1 MGNEPATPKTQSTT
15 IRIERTYPTSA
26 EEVWR
31 LWTSSDGIESW
42 WAPDGF
48 TCEVR
53 KLDLRVGG
61 ELVYALTAT
70 GPEQVDFMKG
80 AGMPLT
86 TEARKTFTEVLP
98 SQRIAY
104 RSLIDFVPGVDPY
117 QELTV
122 VDLTP
127 SGDSVRV
134 VMTMEPLHDEVW
146 TQRLVMG
153 RENELDNLARVI
165 DRQHTGMKRQ

>member
-1 MGNEPATPKTQSTT
+1 MAKTSSNM

-31 LWTSSDGIESW
+31 LWTTSDGIESW

-48 TCEVR
+48 KCEVR
-53 KLDLRVGG
+53 KLDLRPGG
-61 ELVYALTAT
+61 ELVYAFTAT
-70 GPEQVDFMKG
+70 GPEQVEFMKG

-86 TEARKTFTEVLP
+86 TEARKTFTELTQP
-98 SQRIAY
+98 TRLAY
-104 RSLIDFVPGVDPY
+104 RSLIDFVPGLDPY
-117 QELTV
+117 QELTI

-134 VMTMEPLHDEVW
+134 VMTMEPLHEDVW
-146 TQRLVMG
+146 TQRLMMG
-153 RENELDNLARVI
+153 RENELDNLAKLI
-165 DRQHTGMKRQ
+165 DRKHAGTKRQ

>member
-1 MGNEPATPKTQSTT
+1 MTNSNM
-15 IRIERTYPTSA
+15 IRIERTYATSA
-26 EEVWR
+26 EQVWR
-31 LWTSSDGIESW
+31 LWTTSDGIESW

-48 TCEVR
+48 KCEVR

-61 ELVYALTAT
+61 DLVYALTAT
-70 GPEQVDFMKG
+70 GPQQVEFMKG

-86 TEARKTFTEVLP
+86 TEAQKTFTELLP
-98 SQRIAY
+98 AKRIGY

-127 SGDSVRV
+127 SGDTVRV

-153 RENELDNLARVI
+153 RENELDNLAKVI
-165 DRQHTGMKRQ
+165 ERRHAGVKRQ

>member
-1 MGNEPATPKTQSTT
+1 MATSKM

-31 LWTSSDGIESW
+31 LWTTSDGIESW

-48 TCEVR
+48 KCDVR
-53 KLDLRVGG
+53 KLDLRPGG

-70 GPEQVDFMKG
+70 GPEQVEFMKG

-86 TEARKTFTEVLP
+86 TEARKTFSELTQPKRL
-98 SQRIAY
+98 AY
-104 RSLIDFVPGVDPY
+104 PSLIDFVPGLDPY

-122 VDLTP
+122 VDLMP
-127 SGDSVRV
+127 SGDSVRG

-153 RENELDNLARVI
+153 RENELDNLAKLI
-165 DRQHTGMKRQ
+165 DRKHAGAKRQ

>member
-1 MGNEPATPKTQSTT
+1 MATSKM

-31 LWTSSDGIESW
+31 LWTTSDGIESW

-48 TCEVR
+48 KCEVR
-53 KLDLRVGG
+53 KLDLRPGG
-61 ELVYALTAT
+61 ELVYAFTAT
-70 GPEQVDFMKG
+70 GPEQVEFMKG

-86 TEARKTFTEVLP
+86 TEARKTFTELTQP
-98 SQRIAY
+98 TRLAY
-104 RSLIDFVPGVDPY
+104 RSLIDFVPGLDPY
-117 QELTV
+117 QELTI

-134 VMTMEPLHDEVW
+134 VMTMEPLHEDVW
-146 TQRLVMG
+146 TQRLMMG
-153 RENELDNLARVI
+153 RENELDNLAKLI
-165 DRQHTGMKRQ
+165 DRKHASAKRQ

>member
-1 MGNEPATPKTQSTT
+1 
-15 IRIERTYPTSA
+15 
-26 EEVWR
+26 
-31 LWTSSDGIESW
+31 
-42 WAPDGF
+42 
-48 TCEVR
+48 
-53 KLDLRVGG
+53 
-61 ELVYALTAT
+61 
-70 GPEQVDFMKG
+70 MKG

-98 SQRIAY
+98 PQRLAY
-104 RSLIDFVPGVDPY
+104 RSRIDFVPGVDPY

-134 VMTMEPLHDEVW
+134 AMMMEPLHDEVW

-153 RENELDNLARVI
+153 RNNELDNLGRII
-165 DRQHTGMKRQ
+165 DRQHAGIKSQ

>member
-1 MGNEPATPKTQSTT
+1 M
-15 IRIERTYPTSA
+15 
-26 EEVWR
+26 WR
-31 LWTSSDGIESW
+31 LWTTSDGIESC
-42 WAPDGF
+42 WAPVGF
-48 TCEVR
+48 KCEVR
-53 KLDLRVGG
+53 KIDLRLGG
-61 ELVYALTAT
+61 ELIYAFTAT
-70 GPEQVDFMKG
+70 GPEQVEFMKG

-98 SQRIAY
+98 PRRIAY

-127 SGDSVRV
+127 SGDNVRV

-146 TQRLVMG
+146 TQRLVTG
-153 RENELDNLARVI
+153 RENELNNLASVI
-165 DRQHTGMKRQ
+165 EHRHAGVKRP

>member
-1 MGNEPATPKTQSTT
+1 MATSKM

-31 LWTSSDGIESW
+31 LWTTSDGIESW

-48 TCEVR
+48 KCEVR
-53 KLDLRVGG
+53 TLDLRPGG
-61 ELVYALTAT
+61 ELVYAFTAT
-70 GPEQVDFMKG
+70 GPEQVEFMKG

-86 TEARKTFTEVLP
+86 TEARKTFTELTQP
-98 SQRIAY
+98 TRLAY
-104 RSLIDFVPGVDPY
+104 RSLIDFVPGLDPY
-117 QELTV
+117 QELTI

-134 VMTMEPLHDEVW
+134 VMTMEPLHEDVW

-153 RENELDNLARVI
+153 RENELDNLAKHI
-165 DRQHTGMKRQ
+165 DRKHAGTKRQ

>member
-1 MGNEPATPKTQSTT
+1 MANSKT
-15 IRIERTYPTSA
+15 IRIERTYPASA
-26 EEVWR
+26 QEVWR
-31 LWTSSDGIESW
+31 LWTTSDGIESW

-48 TCEVR
+48 KCDVR

-70 GPEQVDFMKG
+70 GHEQVEFMKG

-86 TEARKTFTEVLP
+86 TEARKTFTEVLAP
-98 SQRIAY
+98 QRIAY
-104 RSLIDFVPGVDPY
+104 RSLIDFVPGIDPY
-117 QELTV
+117 HELTV

-127 SGDSVRV
+127 GSDSVRV
-134 VMTMEPLHDEVW
+134 VMTMEPLHEEVW

-153 RENELDNLARVI
+153 RENELNNLALVI
-165 DRQHTGMKRQ
+165 DRKHAGTRRP

>member
-1 MGNEPATPKTQSTT
+1 MASSKM

-31 LWTSSDGIESW
+31 LWTTSDGLESW

-48 TCEVR
+48 TCDVR

-61 ELVYALTAT
+61 ELVYAFTAT
-70 GPEQVDFMKG
+70 GPDQVEFMKG
-80 AGMPLT
+80 AGLPLT
-86 TEARKTFTEVLP
+86 TEARKTFTEVLRP
-98 SQRIAY
+98 QRIAY
-104 RSLIDFVPGVDPY
+104 QSLIDFVPGVDPY

-127 SGDSVRV
+127 SGDTVAV
-134 VMTMEPLHDEVW
+134 VMTMEPLHDELW

-153 RENELDNLARVI
+153 RENELDNLAKVI
-165 DRQHTGMKRQ
+165 DQRHVAVKRQ

>member
-1 MGNEPATPKTQSTT
+1 MANSNV

-31 LWTSSDGIESW
+31 LWTTSDGIESW
-42 WAPDGF
+42 WAPVGF
-48 TCEVR
+48 KCEVR
-53 KLDLRVGG
+53 KLDLRLGG

-70 GPEQVDFMKG
+70 GPEQVEFMKG

-98 SQRIAY
+98 PKRIAY
-104 RSLIDFVPGVDPY
+104 RSLIDFVPGVAPY

-127 SGDSVRV
+127 SGDGVRV
-134 VMTMEPLHDEVW
+134 AMTMEPLHDEVW
-146 TQRLVMG
+146 TERLKMG
-153 RENELDNLARVI
+153 RENELDNLGRII
-165 DRQHTGMKRQ
+165 DRQHARMKSQ

>member
-1 MGNEPATPKTQSTT
+1 MASSKM

-31 LWTSSDGIESW
+31 LWTTSDGIESW

-48 TCEVR
+48 TCDVR
-53 KLDLRVGG
+53 KVDLRVGG
-61 ELVYALTAT
+61 ELVYAFTAT
-70 GPEQVDFMKG
+70 GPDQVEFMKG
-80 AGMPLT
+80 AGLPLT
-86 TEARKTFTEVLP
+86 TEARKTFTEVLRP
-98 SQRIAY
+98 QRIAY
-104 RSLIDFVPGVDPY
+104 QSLIDFVPGVDPY

-127 SGDSVRV
+127 SGDTVAV
-134 VMTMEPLHDEVW
+134 VMTMEPLHDELW

-153 RENELDNLARVI
+153 RENELDNLAKVI
-165 DRQHTGMKRQ
+165 DQRNVAVKRQ

>member
-1 MGNEPATPKTQSTT
+1 MATSKM

-31 LWTSSDGIESW
+31 LWTTSDGIESW

-48 TCEVR
+48 KCEVR
-53 KLDLRVGG
+53 TLDLRPGG
-61 ELVYALTAT
+61 ELVYAFTAT
-70 GPEQVDFMKG
+70 GPEQVEFMKG

-86 TEARKTFTEVLP
+86 TEARKTFTELTQP
-98 SQRIAY
+98 THIAY
-104 RSLIDFVPGVDPY
+104 RSLIDFVPDVDPY

-127 SGDSVRV
+127 SGGSVRV

-146 TQRLVMG
+146 TKRLVMG
-153 RENELDNLARVI
+153 RENELDNLAEII
-165 DRQHTGMKRQ
+165 DRKHAGAKRQ

>member
-1 MGNEPATPKTQSTT
+1 MGSN
-15 IRIERTYPTSA
+15 RGGHRT
-26 EEVWR
+26 
-31 LWTSSDGIESW
+31 
-42 WAPDGF
+42 F
-48 TCEVR
+48 
-53 KLDLRVGG
+53 
-61 ELVYALTAT
+61 TAT
-70 GPEQVDFMKG
+70 GPEQVEFMKG
-80 AGMPLT
+80 AEMPLT

-98 SQRIAY
+98 PRRIAY

-127 SGDSVRV
+127 SGDNVRV

-146 TQRLVMG
+146 TQRLVTG

-165 DRQHTGMKRQ
+165 DRQHAGMKRP

>member
-1 MGNEPATPKTQSTT
+1 MAKTSSNM

-31 LWTSSDGIESW
+31 LWTTSDGIESW

-61 ELVYALTAT
+61 DLVYAFTAT
-70 GPEQVDFMKG
+70 APDQVAFMKK
-80 AGMPLT
+80 AGLPLSN
-86 TEARKTFTEVLP
+86 EARKTFSDLKPPT
-98 SQRIAY
+98 RIAY
-104 RSLIDFVPGVDPY
+104 QSLVDFVPGVEPY
-117 QELTV
+117 QQLTV
-122 VDLTP
+122 VDLTS
-127 SGDSVRV
+127 SGGGVRV

-153 RENELDNLARVI
+153 RENELNNLARVI
-165 DRQHTGMKRQ
+165 DRQHAGMKRP